1 MLNVLKIWAFTLFLP
16 ISIQFSPT
24 LPFSFIYFMNIIFSG
39 DGERLFVESEI
50 LTEAAQINGM
60 ICAFIEVRVNMFWR
74 FEEDGSRRSWWSLVI
89 SVATL
94 EVLAN
99 IHFSSRVSNSCL
111 YLMECHVDCV
121 VDAQAKLLVHIYMNL
136 I

>member
-1 MLNVLKIWAFTLFLP
+1 M
-16 ISIQFSPT
+16 
-24 LPFSFIYFMNIIFSG
+24 
-39 DGERLFVESEI
+39 GERLFFEAEIFTES
-50 LTEAAQINGM
+50 AQTNG
-60 ICAFIEVRVNMFWR
+60 IIVDFIKVRADDFWR
-74 FEEDGSRRSWWSLVI
+74 FEEDGSRRSWWSLVR